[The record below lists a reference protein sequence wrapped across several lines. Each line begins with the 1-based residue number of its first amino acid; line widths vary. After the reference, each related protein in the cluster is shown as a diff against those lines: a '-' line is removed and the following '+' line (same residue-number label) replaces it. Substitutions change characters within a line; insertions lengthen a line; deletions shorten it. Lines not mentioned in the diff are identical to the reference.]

1 MDRLKKI
8 IVLGSTG
15 MAGHVV
21 STYLEECG
29 YDVYG
34 TSRSVSNTEKS
45 ISIDACD
52 LDKLEK
58 WLDSIKPDVIIN
70 CIGILNKDADER
82 SHTAILLNA
91 YLPQWLSVKYKSTLT
106 KIIHLSTDCVFS
118 GETGGY
124 TEKSFPDGKTMYDRS
139 KALGEINNDKDLTF
153 RMSIIGPDINEN
165 GIGLFNWFMKQSGK
179 INGYTKAI
187 WNGVTTIEL
196 SRAIDNAIKTDLKGL
211 YHLTSKT
218 NISKHDLIILFK
230 ETFDKKNIEIIP
242 FDDFALDKSL
252 INTRNDFEHTIP
264 SYPDM
269 IKEMKYWVD
278 KHPNLYCNRY
288 K

>member
-1 MDRLKKI
+1 LKRI

-21 STYLEECG
+21 SSYLEECG

-34 TSRSVSNTEKS
+34 ASRSVSNTEKS
-45 ISIDACD
+45 ASIDACD
-52 LDKLEK
+52 FDKLEE
-58 WLDSIKPDVIIN
+58 WLDRIKPDVIIN
-70 CIGILNKDADER
+70 CIGILNKDAEER
-82 SHTAILLNA
+82 PHTAILLNA
-91 YLPQWLSVKYKSTLT
+91 YLPQWLSIKYKSSLT

-139 KALGEINNDKDLTF
+139 KVLGEINNDKDLTF

-187 WNGVTTIEL
+187 WNGITTVEL
-196 SRAIDNAIKTDLKGL
+196 SHAIDSAIKTDLKGL

-218 NISKHDLIILFK
+218 NISKYDLIMLFSK
-230 ETFDKKNIEIIP
+230 TFNKINIQIVP
-242 FDDFALDKSL
+242 FDDFNLDKSL
-252 INTRNDFEHTIP
+252 INTRRDFEYAIP

-269 IKEMKYWVD
+269 IKEMKCWVD
-278 KHPNLYCNRY
+278 NHPDLYSDRY
-288 K
+288 N